1 MTDTQFYK
9 VLVAGKS
16 AHGGSLE
23 WSLPTNDEPGEWQEV
38 TGSPVLCEQGLHLTT
53 DLKEWWKPGA
63 EAYLVEVAEDAK
75 RTEFDSSASKIAVSK
90 CRLVRKLTPGEL
102 ADLGIIV
109 AGATREIR
117 SGTVIV
123 DGGTVRACGS
133 STVKAWGSS
142 TVEAYDSSTVEAYGS
157 STVKAYDSS
166 TVRAYDSSTVKAW
179 GSSTVKAYDSS
190 TVKACGSSTVKAWG
204 SSTVE
209 AYDSSTVE
217 ACGSSTVE
225 ACDSSTVEACAG
237 RSVVVLLRG
246 SVLPEIKEF
255 AIVID
260 RRTAGTVGVFGA
272 SGKYG
277 DPL

>member
-142 TVEAYDSSTVEAYGS
+142 TVEAYDSSTVEA
-157 STVKAYDSS
+157 
-166 TVRAYDSSTVKAW
+166 
-179 GSSTVKAYDSS
+179 
-190 TVKACGSSTVKAWG
+190 
-204 SSTVE
+204 
-209 AYDSSTVE
+209 
-217 ACGSSTVE
+217 CGSSTVE